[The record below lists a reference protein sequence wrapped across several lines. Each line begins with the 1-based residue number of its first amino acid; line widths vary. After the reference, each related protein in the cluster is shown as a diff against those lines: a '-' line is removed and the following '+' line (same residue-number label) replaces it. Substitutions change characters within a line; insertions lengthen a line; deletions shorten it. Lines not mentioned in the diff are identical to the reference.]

1 MSFSG
6 GIKRI
11 FGGFWRLLTALRRAV
26 FNLLF
31 LVVLIIFFVVLFNE
45 EGLRVPDSGAL
56 ILSPSGVVVDQFSY
70 IDPVSSVVN
79 GNAEIH
85 ETLLADMIKAID
97 LAAKDT
103 RIKVLVIQ
111 TDAMEHAGLSK
122 LQELALAIAR
132 FRESGKPVIATGDSF
147 SQDQYWLAAQ
157 ADRVV
162 MNPMGEV
169 LLQGYGVYT
178 NFFKQALDKL
188 AVNFHVF
195 RVGTYKSAVE
205 PFLRDDMSTEVKQNH
220 LVWLGALW
228 QQYKEGVAAR
238 RKIAPEKIDEYA
250 NHVDTVLAATD
261 GDAGK
266 AALDWHLVDAL
277 ESREEFN
284 RALIEQVGEDE
295 DGLYNAIDFRDY
307 LLANRH
313 LPSRSTNK
321 VGVIVASGMIL
332 DGEQRSGLVG
342 GDTLS
347 GLLRQARLDEDVKAV
362 VLRVDSEGGSA
373 FASEIIRQQLLELQ
387 AEGKPVVVSMGS
399 IAASGGYW
407 ISANADE
414 VWATPATITGSIG
427 IFGAFPTVE
436 DSLSKLGVHTD
447 GVGTT
452 QTADAF
458 RVDRPLSPAVASA
471 IQSGINAGYQR
482 FLGVVAKG
490 RNMPESEVDKI
501 AQGQVWAGSDAKR
514 IGLVDQLGGLDD
526 AIRSAAALANLTDF
540 TPEPIKPP
548 LSPQEMLMAR
558 LTGVEQASARIAHV
572 VFDSNPGVFDRN
584 ARLPQNLAAASALVS
599 FKPLLREW
607 QRLSLWNDPRST
619 YVFCGECA
627 RL

>member
-1 MSFSG
+1 MNVFS

-11 FGGFWRLLTALRRAV
+11 FAWFWRALSALRRAV
-26 FNLLF
+26 INLLF
-31 LVVLIIFFVVLFNE
+31 LLLLIVVFTTIFNE
-45 EGLRVPDSGAL
+45 ETLHVPEGGAL
-56 ILSPSGVVVDQFSY
+56 VLSPAGTVVDQISY
-70 IDPVSSVVN
+70 IDPVSSVFGGN
-79 GNAEIH
+79 GAIR
-85 ETLLADMIKAID
+85 ETLLSEMIKAVD
-97 LAAKDT
+97 AAAKDA

-111 TDAMEHAGLSK
+111 TDAMEQAGLSK
-122 LQELALAIAR
+122 LQELAQAIAR
-132 FRESGKPVIATGDSF
+132 FRESGKPVIASGDSF

-169 LLQGYGVYT
+169 LLQGFGIYNT
-178 NFFKQALDKL
+178 FFKQALDKL
-188 AVNFHVF
+188 NVNFHVF

-205 PFLRDDMSTEVKQNH
+205 PFLRDDMSAEVKQNH
-220 LVWLGALW
+220 LVWLGTLW
-228 QQYKEGVAAR
+228 QQYKEGVSTR
-238 RKIAPEKIDEYA
+238 RKIAPEKLDDYA
-250 NHVDTVLAATD
+250 NHVDTVLAATA

-277 ESREEFN
+277 QSREEFN
-284 RALIEQVGEDE
+284 RELIEQVGEDE

-307 LLANRH
+307 LLAIRQ
-313 LPSRSTNK
+313 LPVGNKDK
-321 VGVIVASGMIL
+321 VGIIIASGMIL

-342 GDTLS
+342 GDTLAD
-347 GLLRQARLDEDVKAV
+347 LLRQARLDDDIKAV

-373 FASEIIRQQLLELQ
+373 FASEIIRQQVLELQ
-387 AEGKPVVVSMGS
+387 AADKPVVVSMGS

-407 ISANADE
+407 ISASADE

-436 DSLSKLGVHTD
+436 ESLSKLGVHTD

-471 IQSGINAGYQR
+471 IQSSINAGYKR
-482 FLGVVAKG
+482 FLGVVASG
-490 RNMPESEVDKI
+490 RDMPEADVDKI
-501 AQGQVWAGSDAKR
+501 AQGQIWAGSDAKR
-514 IGLVDQLGGLDD
+514 NGLVDQLGGLND
-526 AIRSAAALANLTDF
+526 AIHSAAALAKLTDYA
-540 TPEPIKPP
+540 EEVIKPP
-548 LSPQEMLMAR
+548 VSAQELLLGR
-558 LTGVEQASARIAHV
+558 LTGVEQTLTQGLARIAGV
-572 VFDSNPGVFDRN
+572 VVDRE
-584 ARLPQNLAAASALVS
+584 LAAPRGMAAGTMLAS

-607 QRLSLWNDPRST
+607 QQLSLWNDPRST